1 MATKLHG
8 LLNLSKIDK
17 SLIVTNQKGEKVLWV
32 DIVPNKGG
40 EDQYGNTHSLQ
51 IYNKD
56 TRETIYL
63 GNFKP
68 QEFGSSSRMAVASES
83 ADVTDAAQDD
93 LPF

>member
-8 LLNLSKIDK
+8 MLNLSKIDK

-40 EDQYGNTHSLQ
+40 EDQYGNTHTLQ

-56 TRETIYL
+56 TRATIYL

-68 QEFGSSSRMAVASES
+68 QEFGSGSSKEVAY
-83 ADVTDAAQDD
+83 APAYMTDTEQDD
-93 LPF
+93 FPF